1 MRELLPKDKIFLKI
15 DEKMKTGCKSGT
27 KEFYLGHGCRSTRKT
42 HRQQKTVLS
51 AVWCLSVFLEFLRSG
66 YLSTSKKILDFF

>member
-27 KEFYLGHGCRSTRKT
+27 KEFYLGHGCRSIRKI
-42 HRQQKTVLS
+42 HRQQKTVLPQECVGLKFT
-51 AVWCLSVFLEFLRSG
+51 ANKNVQLC
-66 YLSTSKKILDFF
+66 